1 MVFWEVSYGVCVCV
15 WFLSPM
21 EGEEDEVGEEE
32 DEGVAVVARGGG

>member
-1 MVFWEVSYGVCVCV
+1 
-15 WFLSPM
+15 M